1 MRTKNVAMWA
11 ALLALPV
18 AAGAFIRQS
27 KQAADGARLFAQVLQ
42 RIEDNAVDS
51 LTRSAIY
58 EKAARGLVKNLQDPY
73 ADLYSPEEL
82 ASFQRN
88 TLRNDYAG
96 LGMQIQQQDDQIVVQ
111 QVFPN
116 TPAAGG
122 GLLPGDHIIM
132 VDTSSVIGW
141 RTAQVSER
149 LIGKPG
155 TQVDVT
161 VRRVGVPQPIK
172 GRFTRAIIRVPA
184 VPYTLVLD
192 GGVGYI
198 PLQAFNNSASED
210 ISKALLGLRS
220 RGVRS
225 YVIDLRGNGGG
236 ALDQALDISNLF
248 LKTGQEISSVRHR
261 GRQPEVYHA
270 NRPAPVVDS
279 MPVVVLVDGLS
290 ASASEIVA
298 GSLQDHDRALVVGTT
313 SFGKGLVQTLFPLEG
328 GWAVKLT
335 TGKWYTPS
343 GRSIQSEHERLEDD
357 RFVEYAPDSAAAK
370 ADSARKRPVF
380 KSDAGRTILG
390 GGGITPDLVV
400 TTDTAS
406 AAERE
411 LGRAVAPTLQA
422 WLTTIAAFGVDM
434 KPTLKPDFTITAE
447 MREEFFSRLT
457 KAKVGI
463 TRAQLDAAQPSV
475 DRLLELELTRWA
487 FGDSTRL
494 RRSIRYDQQ
503 LAAALTLLKQGP
515 TQRQLLAMAGTKEKP
530 GQ

>member
-1 MRTKNVAMWA
+1 MRIRNVAMWVALA
-11 ALLALPV
+11 ALPM
-18 AAGAFIRQS
+18 AAGAFIRQNR
-27 KQAADGARLFAQVLQ
+27 QAADGARLFTQVLQ
-42 RIEDNAVDS
+42 RIEDNSVDS
-51 LTRSAIY
+51 LSRSAIY
-58 EKAARGLVKNLQDPY
+58 EKAARGLVKHIQDPY

-88 TLRNDYAG
+88 TLRNDYGG
-96 LGMQIQQQDDQIVVQ
+96 LGMQIGQQDDQIVVI

-116 TPAAGG
+116 TPAAAG
-122 GLLPGDHIIM
+122 GLQSGDHIIL

-141 RTAQVSER
+141 RTQQVSER

-155 TQVDVT
+155 TSVDVT

-184 VPYTLVLD
+184 VPYPLVLD
-192 GGVGYI
+192 GSVGYI
-198 PLQAFNNSASED
+198 PLQAFNNSASGD
-210 ISKALLGLRS
+210 VGKALVGLRS

-225 YVIDLRGNGGG
+225 FVIDLRGNGGG

-248 LKTGQEISSVRHR
+248 LKPGQEIASVRHR
-261 GRQPEVYHA
+261 GRQPEVYSA
-270 NRPAPVVDS
+270 NRPAPVIDS
-279 MPVVVLVDGLS
+279 MAVVVLVDGAS

-298 GSLQDHDRALVVGTT
+298 GSLQDHDRALIVGTT
-313 SFGKGLVQTLFPLEG
+313 SYGKGLVQTLFPIDG

-343 GRSIQSEHERLEDD
+343 GRSIQAEHERLEDD
-357 RFVEYAPDSAAAK
+357 RFVEYAPDSAAAR

-390 GGGITPDLVV
+390 GGGVTPDLVITPD
-400 TTDTAS
+400 TTN

-422 WLTTIAAFGVDM
+422 WLTTIAALGVDM
-434 KPTLKPDFTITAE
+434 KPNLKPDFTITPE
-447 MREEFFSRLT
+447 IREEFFSRLM

-463 TRAQLDAAQPSV
+463 TRAQFDAAQFSV

-503 LAAALTLLKQGP
+503 LGSALELLRRSP
-515 TQRQLLAMAGTKEKP
+515 TQRQLLAMAEAKK
-530 GQ
+530 Q

>member
-27 KQAADGARLFAQVLQ
+27 QQAADGARLFSQVLQ

-96 LGMQIQQQDDQIVVQ
+96 LGMQIEQQDDQIVVR

-122 GLLPGDHIIM
+122 GLMPGDHIIM
-132 VDTSSVIGW
+132 IDTSSTIGW
-141 RTAQVSER
+141 RTQQVSER

-172 GRFTRAIIRVPA
+172 GRFTRAVIRVPA

-210 ISKALLGLRS
+210 IAKALVSLRS

-248 LKTGQEISSVRHR
+248 LRPGQEISSVRHR

-270 NRPAPVVDS
+270 NRPAPVIDS
-279 MPVVVLVDGLS
+279 MPVVVLVDGAS

-313 SFGKGLVQTLFPLEG
+313 SFGKGLVQTLFPLDG

-343 GRSIQSEHERLEDD
+343 GRSIQSEHERLDDD
-357 RFVEYAPDSAAAK
+357 RFVEYSGDSLAK
-370 ADSARKRPVF
+370 GADSATRRPVF
-380 KSDAGRTILG
+380 KSDAGRTIYG
-390 GGGITPDLVV
+390 GGGITPDLIV
-400 TTDTAS
+400 TPDSAD

-411 LGRAVAPTLQA
+411 LGRAVAPTIQA
-422 WLTTIAAFGVDM
+422 WITTLNAYSVEK
-434 KPTLKPDFTITAE
+434 KPELKTDFTVTQA
-447 MREEFFSRLT
+447 MRDEFFNRLMR
-457 KAKVGI
+457 AKVGI
-463 TRAQLDAAQPSV
+463 TRAQFDAAQAAV
-475 DRLLELELTRWA
+475 DRMLEREMTRWA
-487 FGDSTRL
+487 FGDSTWL

-503 LAAALTLLKQGP
+503 LAAALGLLKQGP
-515 TQRQLLAMAGTKEKP
+515 TQRQLLALAASREKP